1 MDFENITLESQTSI
15 SPNNNN
21 NKGKVISN
29 LNYDLQYFVNL
40 DSENK
45 ICFDCGGP
53 FPTYVSINN
62 GAFICSNCAN
72 NHSKLGYNISF
83 IHQINSPWDPYL
95 LSYACRGGNSRFK
108 RLCAQ
113 YEVPCQS
120 YNENDS
126 EKLNKYL
133 IRLGEYHRLLLRSE
147 VLAEEP
153 PKPLYFEVA
162 KNKCDLNT
170 IYFPEFENYHLYT
183 GEVVVPGKQYSIGG
197 KIWNGTK
204 TTAGIMGTA
213 GGIVYKVG
221 KPVVCFLGKTA
232 FNGIKFLGKSIY
244 HHYYPE
250 KDKNNKDIMNGN
262 KIMNDNYNNSSD
274 FALVDYADEDLKE
287 TKIMNIN
294 SFTDNGNININNNNM
309 RNNFNYN
316 NQGDLNNSNWSNNN
330 KNNTYTINGDNPNNN
345 INKINIEINNNQF
358 GNLNNHNNIIT
369 NNDNLI
375 NNNRINNNYNPYNN
389 KQNSDSLKN
398 VIEINKNNNN
408 YNDGFE
414 ILSYN
419 NIEKDN
425 NNNSSNSLF
434 DTNLYAGMNVQ
445 FENTDQKK
453 ARQDAN
459 NFLLKP

>member
-1 MDFENITLESQTSI
+1 MDFENMTLESQTSI
-15 SPNNNN
+15 SSDNRN

-62 GAFICSNCAN
+62 GAFICSNCAK

-126 EKLNKYL
+126 EKLNKYI

-309 RNNFNYN
+309 QNNFNYN
-316 NQGDLNNSNWSNNN
+316 NQGNLNNSNWS
-330 KNNTYTINGDNPNNN
+330 TST
-345 INKINIEINNNQF
+345 
-358 GNLNNHNNIIT
+358 
-369 NNDNLI
+369 
-375 NNNRINNNYNPYNN
+375 
-389 KQNSDSLKN
+389 
-398 VIEINKNNNN
+398 
-408 YNDGFE
+408 
-414 ILSYN
+414 
-419 NIEKDN
+419 
-425 NNNSSNSLF
+425 SSFRS
-434 DTNLYAGMNVQ
+434 
-445 FENTDQKK
+445 
-453 ARQDAN
+453 
-459 NFLLKP
+459 

>member
-1 MDFENITLESQTSI
+1 MKIQEKSYPSQSSIMTNTGQGNSLSNMFYDLQYFVNLDSENKICFDCGGPFPTYVSINNGVFICSNCAQNHSKLGYNVSFIHQISSPWDPYLLSYACRGGNSRFKRLCAKYEIPCESYNENDEQKLNKYIIRLGEYHRLLLRSEILADEPPKPLYLEVAKDKCNLNIIYFPEFENYHLYKGEVVVPGKQYSI
-15 SPNNNN
+15 GGKIWNGTKTTAGIMGTAGGIVYKVGKPVVCFLGKTAFNGIKFLGKSIYHHYYPEKDKN

-120 YNENDS
+120 YNENYS

-162 KNKCDLNT
+162 KNKCDL
-170 IYFPEFENYHLYT
+170 
-183 GEVVVPGKQYSIGG
+183 
-197 KIWNGTK
+197 
-204 TTAGIMGTA
+204 M
-213 GGIVYKVG
+213 
-221 KPVVCFLGKTA
+221 
-232 FNGIKFLGKSIY
+232 
-244 HHYYPE
+244 
-250 KDKNNKDIMNGN
+250 
-262 KIMNDNYNNSSD
+262 
-274 FALVDYADEDLKE
+274 
-287 TKIMNIN
+287 
-294 SFTDNGNININNNNM
+294 
-309 RNNFNYN
+309 
-316 NQGDLNNSNWSNNN
+316 
-330 KNNTYTINGDNPNNN
+330 
-345 INKINIEINNNQF
+345 
-358 GNLNNHNNIIT
+358 
-369 NNDNLI
+369 
-375 NNNRINNNYNPYNN
+375 
-389 KQNSDSLKN
+389 
-398 VIEINKNNNN
+398 
-408 YNDGFE
+408 
-414 ILSYN
+414 
-419 NIEKDN
+419 
-425 NNNSSNSLF
+425 
-434 DTNLYAGMNVQ
+434 
-445 FENTDQKK
+445 
-453 ARQDAN
+453 
-459 NFLLKP
+459 